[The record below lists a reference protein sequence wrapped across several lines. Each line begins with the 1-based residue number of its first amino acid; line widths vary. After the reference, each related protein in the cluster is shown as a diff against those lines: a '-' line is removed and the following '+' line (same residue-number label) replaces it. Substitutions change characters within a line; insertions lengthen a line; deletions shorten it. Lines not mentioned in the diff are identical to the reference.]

1 MGSIGMPELIILLVI
16 LVLCV
21 GLPWFF
27 YRLGY
32 NRGYAKGLEK
42 VLEQR
47 R

>member
-1 MGSIGMPELIILLVI
+1 MASIGMPELIILLVV

-21 GLPWFF
+21 GLPWLF

-42 VLEQR
+42 ALDQR
-47 R
+47 G